1 MNAKLSRSGS
11 HGMPFFSSRRSLRML
26 VALAL
31 AGGVSACAS
40 LPRNPYTAQEAAAAT
55 VPGMG
60 PVRAYADAAASE
72 IATIAARPE
81 RGKAFTYLALSGGG
95 GDGAYG
101 AGVLNGWTA
110 SGMRPEFT
118 IVSGVSTGALIAPFA
133 FLGPQYDPYL
143 TDFYTSGIGET
154 LVQSPS
160 LTNVLFGSG
169 LFGDERLRATVGRYV
184 TPDLLFRVATEHAKG
199 RRLYIVT
206 TNLDSQ
212 RPVIWNMGAIAASG
226 APNAADLFRD
236 VLTASAS
243 VPAVFPPQLLDVQA
257 GGRTFQEMHVD
268 GSVIIPVFT
277 LPQAFLSGD
286 VRIKKTGKADIFV
299 VMNGRLEP
307 DFDVTAN
314 TALSIAGR
322 SFTTASRAR
331 SRVTLAATEAI
342 TRRSG
347 IGFNLT
353 YIDDSA
359 PRASASRG
367 FDTAYMRDLYNAGY
381 EKGRTGRFWHHSVP
395 SAPIAPSV
403 VVATAARR

>member
-1 MNAKLSRSGS
+1 
-11 HGMPFFSSRRSLRML
+11 ML
-26 VALAL
+26 LALAL
-31 AGGVSACAS
+31 AGCASACAS

-60 PVRAYADAAASE
+60 PVRAYADATAAE
-72 IATIAARPE
+72 IAAIAARPE
-81 RGKAFTYLALSGGG
+81 RGKPFSYLALSGGG

-110 SGMRPEFT
+110 SGSRPEFT

-133 FLGPQYDPYL
+133 FLGPQFDPYL

-154 LVQSPS
+154 LVRAPS

-169 LFGDERLRATVGRYV
+169 LFGDERLRETVGRYV
-184 TPDLLFRVATEHAKG
+184 TPDLLFRIANEHAKG
-199 RRLYIVT
+199 RRLYVVT

-226 APNAADLFRD
+226 APNASALFRD

-268 GSVIIPVFT
+268 GSVVIPVFT
-277 LPQAFLSGD
+277 LPQAFLTSD
-286 VRIKKTGKADIFV
+286 ARLRKVGKADIFV

-307 DFDVTAN
+307 DFDVTMNN
-314 TALSIAGR
+314 TLTIAAR
-322 SFTTASRAR
+322 TFTTASRAR
-331 SRVTLAATEAI
+331 SRATLAATEALA
-342 TRRSG
+342 RRSG

-359 PRASASRG
+359 PSPSASRGG
-367 FDTAYMRDLYNAGY
+367 FDTAYMRALYESGLAR
-381 EKGRTGRFWHHSVP
+381 GRTGRFWHHSVP
-395 SAPIAPSV
+395 DTPAARAV
-403 VVATAARR
+403 LVEAAARR